1 MIDQTAE
8 ALTDL
13 GNMAMQ
19 QRNDALARRLY
30 EEGLAIWRALDYKPG
45 IVHLRERLESLT
57 RKQDQGATG
66 SGVFTYTVNAEGTG
80 YLTTYVGFVSAPKP

>member
-8 ALTDL
+8 SLTDL

-30 EEGLAIWRALDYKPG
+30 EEDLAIWRALDDTPG
-45 IVHLRERLESLT
+45 TVYLRERLERLT
-57 RKQDQGATG
+57 RKQDRTPPACRI
-66 SGVFTYTVNAEGTG
+66 F
-80 YLTTYVGFVSAPKP
+80 